1 MKPVLLTLL
10 STLPILLLVAAG
22 QSGAR
27 ASAQTPQRD
36 NRPRTASIGGR
47 VTVGGAPAANALVMV
62 TEVDPPSGGAPSGGE
77 SRQRAFVKVRTDGD
91 GRYRVGGLAEGDY
104 MINALSKAYVSSRK
118 SPMSEAF
125 RSVTLDEGE
134 SLGDVDI
141 ALVRG
146 GVITGRVVDDEGRPL
161 IATYLRLLPVDENG
175 KPNERFDYND
185 DTMMRT
191 DDRGVYRIYGLAAG
205 RYIISAGGEWSYS
218 HSKRKYSETFHPDA
232 TDRNQAKI
240 IEVKEGA
247 EVVDVNIRL
256 GAGKNTYEI
265 TGRVVDAETGQPL
278 PQAGVICWE
287 APDTE
292 KGGRRSGRDGVTD
305 SEGVFR
311 VGELPSGRYE
321 LSMWNRRRMIDPA
334 SGSMANNE
342 YYSEKTVFEI
352 SDSDVTGLEVKA
364 IRGSTISGVV
374 VLEGANDPA
383 VKSKL
388 QQMEVGVYV
397 TPDRGSD
404 RQIFGDISSKIGG
417 DGGFR
422 LAGAPPGM
430 MRFQLRGDQASAFL
444 IKRIE
449 RGGAEIRSAF
459 EIRRGE
465 QITGV
470 RIVAAHAD
478 GTIRGQVE
486 VAGGKAPE
494 GWEYHIWA
502 DPIRTTA
509 ANESQPAFDS
519 RGGGARADGKG
530 RFVIERLAPGEY
542 ELWLSVMVRVS
553 QNEWSGAP
561 GTSQV
566 KQRVTVNNGA
576 ETTVKFTLDP
586 ARR

>member
-1 MKPVLLTLL
+1 MKPGPLNFI
-10 STLPILLLVAAG
+10 STLSILLLVAVSR
-22 QSGAR
+22 SG
-27 ASAQTPQRD
+27 AQTPQRD

-62 TEVDPPSGGAPSGGE
+62 MEVDPPSGGAWLGGE
-77 SRQRAFVKVRTDGD
+77 SRQRAFIKVRTDGD

-104 MINALSKAYVSSRK
+104 MVYALSKAYVSSRK
-118 SPMSEAF
+118 SPTSEVF

-134 SLGDVDI
+134 SRDAVDI

-161 IATYLRLLPVDENG
+161 IATYLRLLPVDEKGEPNG
-175 KPNERFDYND
+175 RFDFND
-185 DTMMRT
+185 DPMMRT
-191 DDRGVYRIYGLAAG
+191 DDRGVYRVYGLPAG
-205 RYIISAGGEWSYS
+205 RYIIGVGGEWSES
-218 HSKRKYSETFHPDA
+218 HSKRKYPETFHPDA

-247 EVVDVNIRL
+247 EVVDINIRL

-265 TGRVVDAETGQPL
+265 TGRVVDAEAGQPL
-278 PQAGVICWE
+278 PQVAVICWE
-287 APDTE
+287 APDKE
-292 KGGRRSGRDGVTD
+292 SGGRRSGKHGVTD
-305 SEGVFR
+305 AEGMFR

-321 LSMWNRRRMIDPA
+321 LYMLNMWRMVDPS

-352 SDSDVTGLEVKA
+352 SDSDVSGLEVKA
-364 IRGSTISGVV
+364 IRGSTIGGVV
-374 VLEGANDPA
+374 ILEGANDPA
-383 VKSKL
+383 VKAKL

-397 TPDRGSD
+397 TPDRQSD
-404 RQIFGDISSKIGG
+404 SQIFSHINSKIGG

-422 LAGAPPGM
+422 LTGAPPG
-430 MRFQLRGDQASAFL
+430 RVSFHLSGAPGSAFS

-470 RIVAAHAD
+470 RIVVAHAD
-478 GTIRGQVE
+478 GTIRGHVE
-486 VAGGKAPE
+486 VAGGKPPE
-494 GWEYHIWA
+494 GWEFRILA
-502 DPIRTTA
+502 NPIRTTA
-509 ANESQPAFDS
+509 ENESQPAFDS
-519 RGGGARADGKG
+519 GGRGATADGKG

-542 ELWLSVMVRVS
+542 ELTLIPMVRVS
-553 QNEWSGAP
+553 QNEWNDAP
-561 GTSQV
+561 GTSAV
-566 KQRVTVNNGA
+566 KRRVTVSNGA
-576 ETTVKFTLDP
+576 ETTVIFTLDP

>member
-1 MKPVLLTLL
+1 MKSPLLNLISALSMPLL
-10 STLPILLLVAAG
+10 IAAA
-22 QSGAR
+22 QSN
-27 ASAQTPQRD
+27 AQTPQRD
-36 NRPRTASIGGR
+36 TRPRTASIGGR

-62 TEVDPPSGGAPSGGE
+62 TEVDPPSGGASPGGE
-77 SRQRAFVKVRTDGD
+77 SRRRAFVKVRTDSD

-104 MINALSKAYVSSRK
+104 MIYALSKAYVSSRK
-118 SPMSEAF
+118 SPTSEVF

-134 SLGDVDI
+134 SRDDVHI

-146 GVITGRVVDDEGRPL
+146 GVITGRVVDDEGRPF

-175 KPNERFDYND
+175 NPNGRFDYND
-185 DTMMRT
+185 DPMMRT
-191 DDRGVYRIYGLAAG
+191 DDRGVYRIYGLSAG
-205 RYIISAGGEWSYS
+205 RYIISAGGEWAYS
-218 HSKRKYSETFHPDA
+218 RAKRKYPETFHPDA

-247 EVVDVNIRL
+247 EVVDINIRL
-256 GAGKNTYEI
+256 GAGKNTYEV

-278 PQAGVICWE
+278 PQAAVICWG
-287 APDTE
+287 APDNNSGT
-292 KGGRRSGRDGVTD
+292 RSGRDGLTD
-305 SEGVFR
+305 AEGMFR

-321 LSMWNRRRMIDPA
+321 LSMRNMWRMIDPS

-352 SDSDVTGLEVKA
+352 SDSDVSGLEVKA

-383 VKSKL
+383 VKAKL
-388 QQMEVGVYV
+388 QQIEVGVYV
-397 TPDRGSD
+397 SPDRGSD
-404 RQIFGDISSKIGG
+404 SQVFGDINSKIGD

-422 LAGAPPGM
+422 LTGAPPGM
-430 MRFQLRGDQASAFL
+430 VRFSLRGSQAEAFS

-449 RGGAEIRSAF
+449 RGVAEVRSAF

-465 QITGV
+465 QIAGV
-470 RIVAAHAD
+470 RIVVAHAD

-494 GWEYHIWA
+494 GWEFHIWA
-502 DPIRTTA
+502 NPIRTTA
-509 ANESQPAFDS
+509 DNESQPAFDS
-519 RGGGARADGKG
+519 GGRDARADGKG
-530 RFVIERLAPGEY
+530 RFVIERLASGEY
-542 ELWLSVMVRVS
+542 ELRLNVMVRVS
-553 QNEWSGAP
+553 QNEWSDAQ

>member
-1 MKPVLLTLL
+1 MKL
-10 STLPILLLVAAG
+10 SLRNLFSALSILLLVVAA
-22 QSGAR
+22 QSN
-27 ASAQTPQRD
+27 AQSPRRD
-36 NRPRTASIGGR
+36 AVPRRASIGGR

-62 TEVDPPSGGAPSGGE
+62 TEVDPPSGSSGPGGE
-77 SRQRAFVKVRTDGD
+77 SRQRAFIKVRTEND
-91 GRYRVGGLAEGDY
+91 GRYRITGLAEGDY
-104 MINALSKAYVSSRK
+104 MISALSRAYVSSRN
-118 SPMSEAF
+118 SPGFEVF

-134 SLGDVDI
+134 SRDDVDI

-146 GVITGRVVDDEGRPL
+146 GVITGRVIDDEGRPL
-161 IATYLRLLPVDENG
+161 IATYLRLMPVDENG
-175 KPNERFDYND
+175 KPNGRFDFSGD
-185 DTMMRT
+185 PMMRT
-191 DDRGVYRIYGLAAG
+191 DDRGVYRIYGLQAG
-205 RYIISAGGEWSYS
+205 RYIVSAGGEWSYS
-218 HSKRKYSETFHPDA
+218 HSKRKYSETFHPYA

-247 EVVDVNIRL
+247 EVVDIDIRL
-256 GAGKNTYEI
+256 GAGKNTYEV

-278 PQAGVICWE
+278 PQVAVICWE
-287 APDTE
+287 APDKE
-292 KGGRRSGRDGVTD
+292 SGGRRSGKDGMTD
-305 SEGVFR
+305 SEGMFR

-321 LSMWNRRRMIDPA
+321 LYLRNMWRMVDQS

-352 SDSDVTGLEVKA
+352 SGSDVSGLEVKA

-383 VKSKL
+383 VKAKL
-388 QQMEVGVYV
+388 QQMRVGVYV

-404 RQIFGDISSKIGG
+404 SQIFGDINSKIGG

-422 LAGAPPGM
+422 LTGAPPGT
-430 MRFQLRGDQASAFL
+430 MRFHLSSAQADAFS

-494 GWEYHIWA
+494 SWEFHILA
-502 DPIRTTA
+502 SPIRTTA
-509 ANESQPAFDS
+509 DNESQPAFDS
-519 RGGGARADGKG
+519 GGGGARADGKG

-542 ELWLSVMVRVS
+542 ELTLIPTVRVS
-553 QNEWSGAP
+553 QNEWSSAP

-566 KQRVTVNNGA
+566 KQRVTVSNGA
-576 ETTVKFTLDP
+576 ETTVKLTLDP
-586 ARR
+586 PRR

>member
-1 MKPVLLTLL
+1 MKLRLLNFISPL
-10 STLPILLLVAAG
+10 SILLLVAAA
-22 QSGAR
+22 QSN
-27 ASAQTPQRD
+27 AQAPQRD
-36 NRPRTASIGGR
+36 DRPRTASIGGR

-62 TEVDPPSGGAPSGGE
+62 MEVDPPSGGSSPGGE
-77 SRQRAFVKVRTDGD
+77 SRQRAFVKVRTDND
-91 GRYRVGGLAEGDY
+91 GRYHVGGLAEGDY
-104 MINALSKAYVSSRK
+104 MIYALSKAYVSSRS
-118 SPMSEAF
+118 SPMSEVF

-134 SLGDVDI
+134 SRDAVDI

-161 IATYLRLLPVDENG
+161 IATYLCLLPVDENG
-175 KPNERFDYND
+175 NPKGRFDFND
-185 DTMMRT
+185 YPMMRT

-205 RYIISAGGEWSYS
+205 RYIISASGEGAYS
-218 HSKRKYSETFHPDA
+218 RAKRKYPDTFHPDA
-232 TDRNQAKI
+232 TDRKQAKI

-247 EVVDVNIRL
+247 EVVNIDIRL
-256 GAGKNTYEI
+256 GAGKNTYEV
-265 TGRVVDAETGQPL
+265 TGRVIDAETGKPL
-278 PQAGVICWE
+278 PQAAVLCWG
-287 APDTE
+287 APDINS
-292 KGGRRSGRDGVTD
+292 GARSGREGVTD

-321 LSMWNRRRMIDPA
+321 LAIWNRWRMYDPA
-334 SGSMANNE
+334 SASTAANE

-352 SDSDVTGLEVKA
+352 SDSDVSGLEVKA

-383 VKSKL
+383 VQSKL
-388 QQMEVGVYV
+388 RQMEVGSYIA
-397 TPDRGSD
+397 PDRGLDSY
-404 RQIFGDISSKIGG
+404 IYGVINSKIGD

-422 LAGAPPGM
+422 LTGAPPGM
-430 MRFQLRGDQASAFL
+430 ARFHLRGAQAGEFS
-444 IKRIE
+444 IKRVE

-459 EIRRGE
+459 EIKRGE

-470 RIVAAHAD
+470 RIVVAHAD

-486 VAGGKAPE
+486 LAGGKAPE
-494 GWEYHIWA
+494 GWEFHIWA

-509 ANESQPAFDS
+509 DNESQRAFDS
-519 RGGGARADGKG
+519 GGGGASADGKG

-542 ELWLSVMVRVS
+542 ELRLDVMVRVG
-553 QNEWSGAP
+553 QNDWATAP

-566 KQRVTVNNGA
+566 KQRVTVSNGA

>member
-1 MKPVLLTLL
+1 MKPSPLNLF
-10 STLPILLLVAAG
+10 SISSILLLIAAA
-22 QSGAR
+22 QSN
-27 ASAQTPQRD
+27 AQAPQRD
-36 NRPRTASIGGR
+36 HRPRTASIGGR

-62 TEVDPPSGGAPSGGE
+62 MEVDPPSGGSSPGGE

-91 GRYRVGGLAEGDY
+91 GRYRAGGLPEGDY
-104 MINALSKAYVSSRK
+104 LVYALSKAYVSSVK
-118 SPMSEAF
+118 SPTSEVY

-134 SLGDVDI
+134 SRDAVDI

-146 GVITGRVVDDEGRPL
+146 GVITGRVVDDEDRPL
-161 IATYLRLLPVDENG
+161 ITAYLRLLPVDEKGEPNG
-175 KPNERFDYND
+175 RFEFND
-185 DTMMRT
+185 DMMMRT
-191 DDRGVYRIYGLAAG
+191 DDRGVYRVYGLPAG
-205 RYIISAGGEWSYS
+205 RYIISAGGEWSVS
-218 HSKRKYSETFHPDA
+218 HSKRKYPETFHPDA
-232 TDRNQAKI
+232 TDQKQAKI
-240 IEVKEGA
+240 IEVKQGA
-247 EVVDVNIRL
+247 EVVDINIRL
-256 GAGKNTYEI
+256 GAGKNTYEV

-278 PQAGVICWE
+278 PQAAVICWE

-292 KGGRRSGRDGVTD
+292 KRGRRSGSDGVTD

-321 LSMWNRRRMIDPA
+321 LSMWNKWGMYDPA
-334 SGSMANNE
+334 SASTAAKE

-352 SDSDVTGLEVKA
+352 SDSDVSGLEVKA

-383 VKSKL
+383 VKAKL
-388 QQMEVGVYV
+388 QQMGVAANIV
-397 TPDRGSD
+397 SNRGMD
-404 RQIFGDISSKIGG
+404 GDVYSVINSKIGD

-422 LAGAPPGM
+422 LTGARPGM
-430 MRFQLRGDQASAFL
+430 ARFHLSGPQDQAFS

-459 EIRRGE
+459 EIKRGE
-465 QITGV
+465 QIAGV
-470 RIVAAHAD
+470 RIVINHAD
-478 GTIRGQVE
+478 GTIRGHVE
-486 VAGGKAPE
+486 VAGGKPPE
-494 GWEYHIWA
+494 GWEFRILA

-509 ANESQPAFDS
+509 EYVSQPAFDS
-519 RGGGARADGKG
+519 GGRGATADGKG

-542 ELWLSVMVRVS
+542 ELTLNAMVRVG
-553 QNEWSGAP
+553 QNYSSSAP

-566 KQRVTVNNGA
+566 KQRVTVSNGA

>member
-1 MKPVLLTLL
+1 MRPGPLNFI
-10 STLPILLLVAAG
+10 STLSILLLVAVSR
-22 QSGAR
+22 SGAQ
-27 ASAQTPQRD
+27 SPQRD

-62 TEVDPPSGGAPSGGE
+62 MEVDPPSGGSSPGGE
-77 SRQRAFVKVRTDGD
+77 SRQRAFVKVRTDSD

-104 MINALSKAYVSSRK
+104 MIYALSKAYVSSRK
-118 SPMSEAF
+118 SPTSEYY

-134 SLGDVDI
+134 SREDVDI

-146 GVITGRVVDDEGRPL
+146 GVITGRVIDDEGRPL

-175 KPNERFDYND
+175 NPNGRFDFND
-185 DTMMRT
+185 DPMMRT

-205 RYIISAGGEWSYS
+205 RYIISAGGEGAYS
-218 HSKRKYSETFHPDA
+218 RAKRKYPDTFHPDA

-240 IEVKEGA
+240 IEVKEGQEA
-247 EVVDVNIRL
+247 VDINIRL
-256 GAGKNTYEI
+256 GAGKNTYEV
-265 TGRVVDAETGQPL
+265 TGRVIDAETGKPL
-278 PQAGVICWE
+278 PQAAVICWG
-287 APDTE
+287 APDNNSGT
-292 KGGRRSGRDGVTD
+292 RSGRDGVTD
-305 SEGVFR
+305 SEGMFR

-321 LSMWNRRRMIDPA
+321 LSMRNRWRMYDLA
-334 SGSMANNE
+334 SASTAANE

-352 SDSDVTGLEVKA
+352 SGSDVSGLEVKA

-383 VKSKL
+383 FKAKL
-388 QQMEVGVYV
+388 QQMEVGVFV
-397 TPDRGSD
+397 TPGSGSD
-404 RQIFGDISSKIGG
+404 RQNFSDINSKIGG

-422 LAGAPPGM
+422 LTGAPPGI
-430 MRFQLRGDQASAFL
+430 MRFNLRGDQAEAFS
-444 IKRIE
+444 IIRIE
-449 RGGAEIRSAF
+449 RDGAEIRSAF

-470 RIVAAHAD
+470 RIVVANAD

-494 GWEYHIWA
+494 GWEFQIWA
-502 DPIRTTA
+502 NPIRMTA
-509 ANESQPAFDS
+509 DNESQPAFGS
-519 RGGGARADGKG
+519 GGGSARADGKG

-542 ELWLSVMVRVS
+542 ELRLIPMVRVS

-561 GTSQV
+561 GTSEV
-566 KQRVTVNNGA
+566 KQRVTVSNGA